1 MAPITGDLPG
11 AEDFAGDEFSNN
23 LFSDLAPLLTLFGEQ
38 VTKQFLSM
46 SLGWA
51 DNVLLSMGPLGI
63 ITTIVSAIRV
73 GRVKKL
79 KAIIGR
85 ARESQSTAEQE
96 LLSSTSSNVCELW
109 SGREV
114 VRVMGNLSKMK
125 NLIIRDDGEVF
136 DLKSAVVGGVMV
148 PRSQPDEISKRHGIG
163 LTNNS
168 MLNRDA
174 PKFYALLATLSHT
187 APNLALNVKNSCA
200 SPQEMWSWA
209 VVGASLQ
216 LIALVIPGLTTF
228 YWMWAYQPGIP
239 IVGYGYPCF
248 IVGTLLVIGG
258 IAACGHVIEGVT
270 TEYEFVRRRDMDNK
284 PVAQVKLLRIQKA
297 CVLGDQY
304 FPSCAIFNSEDDQRL
319 RISQLNDQDYS
330 SFAAVASLVTVAG
343 FIVQFVGLRAL
354 HWSATIIQLGV
365 TLIMTAIRAWSRR
378 GLASSPDVRNLPEG
392 HELAWLAF
400 HLAKQTQSGG
410 NANESRQRETDQ
422 NQRLDLH
429 GLSIAHHGDWWSP
442 ILRSPVWAGPQ
453 RLAEDICWEL
463 IVGYDSFFSIAV
475 QDCTT
480 AVQEL
485 AESANPPESRTF
497 TNPRSLTQYLGI
509 SNHDMWAIQQLC
521 PPIRPAEPLRV
532 SLCVGENTNEDV
544 YLLKYARARWFVE
557 EKSETVEASNA
568 FCSVIERVMNIVSS
582 GDAFSWKGNAI
593 RMHEAAAIS
602 WCFNISVGRV
612 DEYHYSRRLQNK
624 VCFTLER
631 PGVDG
636 HQRHPTDWR
645 LSSRDSI
652 LGAIS
657 LWMYTLSRRRTA
669 LAVLDKAG
677 PLIQSRSGYAAD
689 TGVFARIVAT
699 QEKPSSANL
708 ADLLRAWIGE
718 IVYRTPR
725 PDGFHDTI
733 RTVNTR
739 RSVWFFGMFLSS
751 LSNHRQFPDATRED
765 RRPHGTEVGV
775 ASTEGKNDGSQ
786 ERTEEL
792 FIPTRADTSLVIHCA
807 QELFSLFMLA
817 IASETKSVRGKTT
830 ELPEGV
836 RGTEPGSRFT
846 YRHWENSVFSMI
858 ADEVVSGGLAR
869 DVTEAYTL
877 IVPAFAKY
885 DVLPTKSV
893 ARDAISIFT

>member
-11 AEDFAGDEFSNN
+11 TDHFAGDEFSNN

-51 DNVLLSMGPLGI
+51 DNVLLAMGPLGI

-114 VRVMGNLSKMK
+114 VRVMGNHSKMK
-125 NLIIRDDGEVF
+125 NLIIRDDGELF

-148 PRSQPDEISKRHGIG
+148 PALQPDEIPKRGIG
-163 LTNNS
+163 FTNDP
-168 MLNRDA
+168 MLKRDA
-174 PKFYALLATLSHT
+174 PKFYALLATLSHA

-209 VVGASLQ
+209 
-216 LIALVIPGLTTF
+216 
-228 YWMWAYQPGIP
+228 
-239 IVGYGYPCF
+239 
-248 IVGTLLVIGG
+248 
-258 IAACGHVIEGVT
+258 
-270 TEYEFVRRRDMDNK
+270 
-284 PVAQVKLLRIQKA
+284 
-297 CVLGDQY
+297 
-304 FPSCAIFNSEDDQRL
+304 
-319 RISQLNDQDYS
+319 LNDEKYS

-392 HELAWLAF
+392 HELAWLTL
-400 HLAKQTQSGG
+400 HLAKQTHSGG
-410 NANESRQRETDQ
+410 NANESRQRETEQ
-422 NQRLDLH
+422 SQSLDLH

-442 ILRSPVWAGPQ
+442 NLRSPVWAGPQ

-463 IVGYDSFFSIAV
+463 IVGYDSFFGNAV
-475 QDCTT
+475 QDSTT

-485 AESANPPESRTF
+485 AESTNLPESGSS
-497 TNPRSLTQYLGI
+497 TNPRSLAQYLGI

-521 PPIRPAEPLRV
+521 PPIRPAVPLRV
-532 SLCVGENTNEDV
+532 SLCLGENTNEDV
-544 YLLKYARARWFVE
+544 YLLKYARAKWFVE
-557 EKSETVEASNA
+557 ENSETVEVSNA

-582 GDAFSWKGNAI
+582 KDTFTWKANAL

-612 DEYHYSRRLQNK
+612 DEYHYARKLQNE

-645 LSSRDSI
+645 VSSRDSI

-657 LWMYTLSRRRTA
+657 LSMYTLSRRRSA

-677 PLIQSRSGYAAD
+677 PLIQSRSGYVAD
-689 TGVFARIVAT
+689 TGVFGRIVAT
-699 QEKPSSANL
+699 QEKPSSGHL

-718 IVYRTPR
+718 RVYRTPR
-725 PDGFHDTI
+725 PDGLHDTI

-751 LSNHRQFPDATRED
+751 LSNHRQLPDATRED
-765 RRPHGTEVGV
+765 RRPHGTEVDA

-786 ERTEEL
+786 DGTEEL
-792 FIPTRADTSLVIHCA
+792 FIPTRADISLAMQCA

-817 IASETKSVRGKTT
+817 IASETESVRGKTI
-830 ELPEGV
+830 ELPMSA
-836 RGTEPGSRFT
+836 RGTEPGSGFT
-846 YRHWENSVFSMI
+846 YRHWENSVFRMI

-877 IVPAFAKY
+877 IIPAFAKY

-893 ARDAISIFT
+893 ARDAISIFA